1 MLVEWWDGYVARMRE
16 IIVLN
21 IDVKGN
27 LELPG
32 IWQQNVKIFLKEF
45 GVERVK
51 FIGTAENRAVLN
63 DHKSTN

>member
-1 MLVEWWDGYVARMRE
+1 MLLEWWDGYVARMRE

-21 IDVKGN
+21 IDVKKN

-32 IWQQNVKIFLKEF
+32 IWQQNINIFLKEI
-45 GVERVK
+45 GVEHVK

-63 DHKSTN
+63 GHKSTN